1 MANEEIKVLPIA
13 EELKKA
19 NLEFLGLSISHSS
32 EEVIKVYVENQQQAE
47 QVKNYLF
54 AQGYKNVEIKIVGKI
69 EPLIVEKTLALVGD
83 IRVMRFMPFMKEK
96 ELVGG
101 ISIGGWET
109 KTTGTLSIVSENIGI
124 TAWHVIPNDKNVIQ
138 PGAKDGG
145 DISDKVGTFK
155 EAYINKNIDLAVF
168 EIDENIP
175 RRSKY
180 VKTIGEIIGY
190 VEPDEVR
197 INHEVEKYGR
207 TSGYTKGRVIDK
219 NVLVNITY
227 PDGNR
232 LIPNCYI
239 IEPAIGLPGDSG
251 SLVTRVDGYAIGLLI
266 AGNSLITIVQH
277 SEELKKLIQ

>member
-1 MANEEIKVLPIA
+1 MANEEIKALPIA

-19 NLEFLGLSISHSS
+19 NLEFAGLSISHSS
-32 EEVIKVYVENQQQAE
+32 EEVIKVYVENQKQAE
-47 QVKNYLF
+47 EVKNYLF
-54 AQGYKNVEIKIVGKI
+54 AQGYKNVEIKIIGKI

-83 IRVMRFMPFMKEK
+83 IKVTRFMPFMKEK

-145 DISDKVGTFK
+145 DINDKVGTFK
-155 EAYINKNIDLAVF
+155 QAFINKSVDLAIF
-168 EIDENIP
+168 EIDEKIP
-175 RRSKY
+175 RKSKY
-180 VKTIGEIIGY
+180 VKTIGEILGY
-190 VEPDEVR
+190 VEPSEVQ

-207 TSGYTKGRVIDK
+207 TSGYTKGSVIDK
-219 NVLVNITY
+219 NVIVNITY

-239 IEPAIGLPGDSG
+239 VEPAIGLPGDSG
-251 SLVTRVDGYAIGLLI
+251 SLVARVDGYAIGLLI

-277 SEELKKLIQ
+277 SEELKKLIS